1 MAITRGLSFDTR
13 DTINLI
19 LDEENYSIERGQAKS
34 ILDQSIKSSIRR
46 LKTSM
51 RLRFMKQCRAEDVF
65 TTTIMLSTKRLG
77 LSRKQ
82 LLKTRQVMMKNDI
95 KKLYEDLRNK
105 NQELN
110 QATREL
116 KRTFGTNAQE
126 RIQRCWRKESEYV
139 KKTLGKIYEKKTT
152 WLRSRKRQEEEENLP
167 KKIDNITMTDCELPE
182 DFETDPRAYG
192 GAVLSNE
199 ETELLKLPPKFAVY
213 KKSDLLMLK
222 AQFEKA
228 ITCLRWSENEARN
241 NSEQEHNNNRESE
254 GTNNETQRYPRQE
267 LFDQEENN
275 FDFSFLRATHLP
287 FNKRVYMPPDADERK
302 EAKIAHARV
311 EIERLLTD
319 HTEAKDRK
327 YTNLTKEQRMG
338 LKTLQERVKK
348 KEIVN
353 YITDK
358 SGRMCVDTPTNY
370 IECMQV
376 HLQNTEKVSTEEY
389 RTIEKELNSH
399 MHAWCNIIKA
409 DERVRRSLQMEGNE
423 VPPQY
428 GLRKDHK
435 QFDDP
440 VKGPPLRPVCGAVVG
455 SNYRMSYFLSK
466 ILQPYIKQVP
476 EICDS
481 TADMLARVEK
491 CNQDKDLKNCII
503 GSFDVEALYP
513 SIDVDIA
520 VEKCLELISENNI
533 TFKGI
538 DFNEVGL
545 YLALTTKKKDLEK
558 EGLLDFCPTRCMS
571 GRPPTVTSSGKNKDY
586 EKRWKNWQRPLR
598 KATDEMNKKLLMKA
612 FEVALKLVMKN
623 HIFTFN
629 DENFKQLNGGAIGV
643 SIAGDVANLFMVW
656 WDRELKVRLDEAR
669 ILIELYSRYVD
680 DGNTAIQCPE
690 DLIDCPNDEAEKE
703 TMDRVK
709 TIANS
714 IHQSIQVKV
723 DHPSNH
729 EDERMPILDTKMWIG
744 EVEVRGEMKHQILY
758 IYYEKAMSSK
768 HVLHKESAISR
779 GSKINILVNE
789 LLRVMRNTS
798 LRVQQEE
805 KDKHIQHF
813 INKMQFSGYNQEDRV
828 QVYQKAKRKF
838 EEKTRGREVYPH
850 VDKATRMKESTREKV
865 QKRKEWFKQGKYKGV
880 FYVDATPGGSLAKE
894 CQKVLDRCDIPIKTM
909 EKTGDSI
916 KKLLT
921 KSNPFKPNNCGDPSC
936 PVCTRDCKINCRSS
950 DVVYQNYC
958 VHRDS
963 CGGEYDGE
971 TSDIIRDRFKEHLDD
986 ARLRPETSYMQKHIE
1001 EHHNGEQVEFKV
1013 KILGSCPGDAM
1024 LRQCMEAVMIRDKN
1038 PSMNSR
1044 AEWGTRR
1051 GRQRRGEPD
1060 TNRRNIE
1067 EQTNS
1072 RTTEDNNE
1080 APTGI
1085 TNTST
1090 ATNAGTSAR
1099 TTRRRP
1105 GDRSRR
1111 STTTNTEE
1119 SAGGRPGDR
1128 PRRSMRTNMERGAG
1142 GRPGDRSRRS
1152 TATDRVEND
1161 VMTSVIDSDR
1171 DDLTS

>member
-1 MAITRGLSFDTR
+1 
-13 DTINLI
+13 
-19 LDEENYSIERGQAKS
+19 
-34 ILDQSIKSSIRR
+34 
-46 LKTSM
+46 
-51 RLRFMKQCRAEDVF
+51 
-65 TTTIMLSTKRLG
+65 
-77 LSRKQ
+77 
-82 LLKTRQVMMKNDI
+82 
-95 KKLYEDLRNK
+95 
-105 NQELN
+105 
-110 QATREL
+110 
-116 KRTFGTNAQE
+116 
-126 RIQRCWRKESEYV
+126 
-139 KKTLGKIYEKKTT
+139 
-152 WLRSRKRQEEEENLP
+152 
-167 KKIDNITMTDCELPE
+167 
-182 DFETDPRAYG
+182 
-192 GAVLSNE
+192 
-199 ETELLKLPPKFAVY
+199 
-213 KKSDLLMLK
+213 
-222 AQFEKA
+222 
-228 ITCLRWSENEARN
+228 
-241 NSEQEHNNNRESE
+241 
-254 GTNNETQRYPRQE
+254 
-267 LFDQEENN
+267 
-275 FDFSFLRATHLP
+275 
-287 FNKRVYMPPDADERK
+287 
-302 EAKIAHARV
+302 
-311 EIERLLTD
+311 
-319 HTEAKDRK
+319 
-327 YTNLTKEQRMG
+327 
-338 LKTLQERVKK
+338 
-348 KEIVN
+348 
-353 YITDK
+353 
-358 SGRMCVDTPTNY
+358 
-370 IECMQV
+370 
-376 HLQNTEKVSTEEY
+376 
-389 RTIEKELNSH
+389 
-399 MHAWCNIIKA
+399 
-409 DERVRRSLQMEGNE
+409 
-423 VPPQY
+423 
-428 GLRKDHK
+428 
-435 QFDDP
+435 
-440 VKGPPLRPVCGAVVG
+440 
-455 SNYRMSYFLSK
+455 
-466 ILQPYIKQVP
+466 
-476 EICDS
+476 
-481 TADMLARVEK
+481 
-491 CNQDKDLKNCII
+491 
-503 GSFDVEALYP
+503 
-513 SIDVDIA
+513 
-520 VEKCLELISENNI
+520 
-533 TFKGI
+533 
-538 DFNEVGL
+538 
-545 YLALTTKKKDLEK
+545 
-558 EGLLDFCPTRCMS
+558 
-571 GRPPTVTSSGKNKDY
+571 
-586 EKRWKNWQRPLR
+586 
-598 KATDEMNKKLLMKA
+598 
-612 FEVALKLVMKN
+612 
-623 HIFTFN
+623 
-629 DENFKQLNGGAIGV
+629 
-643 SIAGDVANLFMVW
+643 
-656 WDRELKVRLDEAR
+656 
-669 ILIELYSRYVD
+669 
-680 DGNTAIQCPE
+680 
-690 DLIDCPNDEAEKE
+690 
-703 TMDRVK
+703 
-709 TIANS
+709 
-714 IHQSIQVKV
+714 
-723 DHPSNH
+723 
-729 EDERMPILDTKMWIG
+729 
-744 EVEVRGEMKHQILY
+744 
-758 IYYEKAMSSK
+758 MSSK

-1067 EQTNS
+1067 EQTNN
-1072 RTTEDNNE
+1072 RTTEDDNE
-1080 APTGI
+1080 APTEI

-1111 STTTNTEE
+1111 STSTNTEE

-1128 PRRSMRTNMERGAG
+1128 SRRSMRTNMERGAG

-1161 VMTSVIDSDR
+1161 IMTSVIDSDR